1 MASCDHEFAAP
12 FSEGRF
18 SLMKSMLPFLPPDAA
33 RLFLPLCQMMEL
45 RELLAKFEWERSHL
59 LSQSQPPKAFDTA
72 TLLQSLRANLPPEQ
86 AEQIDQMM
94 QMAEMMQM
102 MQETENQKE
111 NDSPPAPFSDLFG
124 KKENE

>member
-1 MASCDHEFAAP
+1 MASSDREFGPP

-45 RELLAKFEWERSHL
+45 KELLTKFEWERTHL
-59 LSQSQPPKAFDTA
+59 LSASQSPKPFDAT
-72 TLLQSLRANLPPEQ
+72 TLLQNLRASLPPEQ

-102 MQETENQKE
+102 MQENSGMEMDNM
-111 NDSPPAPFSDLFG
+111 PPASDFQG
-124 KKENE
+124 NEEPL